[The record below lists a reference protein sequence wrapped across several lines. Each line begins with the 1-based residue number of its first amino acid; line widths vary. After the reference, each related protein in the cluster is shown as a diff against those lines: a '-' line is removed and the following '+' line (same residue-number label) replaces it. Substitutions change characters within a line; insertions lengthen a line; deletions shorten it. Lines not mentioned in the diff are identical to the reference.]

1 MHVYLFTGFF
11 ILYGA
16 LKSRSQSGYL
26 SAVLFALCPFLIL
39 FINPDVLPLSAYA
52 GEAYPSFHVLNIEAI
67 KLFDA
72 SVFSDYVNPIDAVYK
87 SELGIAI
94 MRFIAFAYTYHYLNW
109 FSKTSI
115 IKWHDVS
122 RVRLITISVLWIAAV
137 AFYAWDY
144 KIGFH
149 VLFLLSFLHVFLEF
163 PLNHVTFIG
172 IFSEI
177 RTILTGSTETT
188 NKTTKGFQKK

>member
-1 MHVYLFTGFF
+1 LTGLF

-16 LKSRSQSGYL
+16 IKGRSQSGYL
-26 SAVLFALCPFLIL
+26 SVIVFVVCPFLFL
-39 FINPDVLPLSAYA
+39 FINPDIFPLTAHASA
-52 GEAYPSFHVLNIEAI
+52 AYPSFQELNIQAI
-67 KLFDA
+67 KLFDV
-72 SVFSDYVNPIDAVYK
+72 SVFADFGDNPIEAVYK
-87 SELGIAI
+87 SETGILI

-115 IKWHDVS
+115 IKWHDIS
-122 RVRLITISVLWIAAV
+122 RIRLIAIVILWIAAV

-149 VLFLLSFLHVFLEF
+149 ALFLLSFLHVFLEF
-163 PLNHVTFIG
+163 PLNHVTLLG

-177 RTILTGSTETT
+177 KQMG
-188 NKTTKGFQKK
+188 KGGGKLPQPVKSRHKK